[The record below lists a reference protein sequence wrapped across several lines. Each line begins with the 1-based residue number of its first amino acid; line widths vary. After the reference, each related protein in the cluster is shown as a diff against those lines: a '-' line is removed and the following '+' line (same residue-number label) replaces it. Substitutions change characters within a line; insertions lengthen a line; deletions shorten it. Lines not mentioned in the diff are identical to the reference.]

1 MPQIDKD
8 AWKAGHEYY
17 WFREY
22 SDGHTEYQF
31 DPETGQE
38 TLWGPK
44 VPEGLVRAGWIPI
57 NPDIAGK
64 IAAYGEFG
72 YPTQDK
78 PHVVNLSQ
86 GDELIM
92 FRECTIVR
100 GSQVTCK
107 LCGQVFL
114 AMGEPGECSR
124 CGAAPVVLDDGVAAD
139 LLPNRPASWE
149 SVVYSIGI
157 KGKFSL
163 RFNGQGLVAQAEEP
177 SVFLWT
183 SS

>member
-1 MPQIDKD
+1 MPRIDKD
-8 AWKAGHEYY
+8 TWKAGHEYY

-44 VPEGLVRAGWIPI
+44 TPEGLVKAGWIPI
-57 NPDIAGK
+57 NPDIARK

-72 YPTQDK
+72 YPIQDK
-78 PHVVNLSQ
+78 PHIVNLSQ
-86 GDELIM
+86 GDEIIM

-114 AMGEPGECSR
+114 AMGEPGECAR
-124 CGAAPVVLDDGVAAD
+124 CGAVPVVLDDGITSD
-139 LLPNRPASWE
+139 PFSKRPASWE
-149 SVVYSIGI
+149 EVNYHIGV
-157 KGKFSL
+157 KGKFEL
-163 RFNGQGLVAQAEEP
+163 RFNCNQLVVQRAM
-177 SVFLWT
+177 ST
-183 SS
+183 